1 MSLHEVARVFAVR
14 EILCVEG
21 TNPSVARSVQ
31 AAFDGDV
38 GAARCLS
45 VALADHN
52 RGTVALMMWRGRVKR
67 EAFRDYFAS
76 VWDHDHRHII
86 SAAKTRRT
94 LAAMFRYADFQK
106 PADMPER
113 LTVWRGTSK
122 LSQRDAVR
130 GYSWT
135 WDRDTACWFAMRFAD
150 LNGSPMVLRA
160 EINKADVALLHDGRS
175 EREAVLLRPPA
186 AVVCGD
192 VADWQVAARR
202 YEAAKNAP
210 LKEPGKLR
218 AVKS

>member
-1 MSLHEVARVFAVR
+1 MSLPEVARVFAVR

-31 AAFDGDV
+31 AAFDGDA

-106 PADMPER
+106 PANI
-113 LTVWRGTSK
+113 SF
-122 LSQRDAVR
+122 S
-130 GYSWT
+130 
-135 WDRDTACWFAMRFAD
+135 
-150 LNGSPMVLRA
+150 
-160 EINKADVALLHDGRS
+160 
-175 EREAVLLRPPA
+175 
-186 AVVCGD
+186 
-192 VADWQVAARR
+192 
-202 YEAAKNAP
+202 
-210 LKEPGKLR
+210 
-218 AVKS
+218 